1 VINANEWNGRME
13 DDKVK
18 TEVGNLPVEAKI
30 AIALRTAECIEQ
42 SKDADVVKGLKVL
55 FQTVIHDL
63 VTIKTEPRH

>member
-1 VINANEWNGRME
+1 MSANEWTARME
-13 DDKVK
+13 SERVK

-42 SKDADVVKGLKVL
+42 SKDVDVVKGLKVL
-55 FQTVIHDL
+55 FSTVISDL

>member
-1 VINANEWNGRME
+1 MSANEWTARME
-13 DDKVK
+13 EERVK
-18 TEVGNLPVEAKI
+18 TEVGSLPIEAKI

>member
-1 VINANEWNGRME
+1 MSANEWTARME
-13 DDKVK
+13 EERVK
-18 TEVGNLPVEAKI
+18 TEVSGLPIEAKI

-55 FQTVIHDL
+55 FQTLIHDL

>member
-1 VINANEWNGRME
+1 MSANEWTARME
-13 DDKVK
+13 EERVK
-18 TEVGNLPVEAKI
+18 TEVSSLPIEAKI